1 MNRDAMKTSTV
12 GVLGTATTLTLKEF
26 NDVVA
31 AIAGVLTVAYMLTK
45 WIVLIRDM
53 RKQKT
58 KGKR

>member
-1 MNRDAMKTSTV
+1 MKTSTV

-31 AIAGVLTVAYMLTK
+31 AIAGVLTVAYMVTK
-45 WIVLIRDM
+45 WIVLIREM